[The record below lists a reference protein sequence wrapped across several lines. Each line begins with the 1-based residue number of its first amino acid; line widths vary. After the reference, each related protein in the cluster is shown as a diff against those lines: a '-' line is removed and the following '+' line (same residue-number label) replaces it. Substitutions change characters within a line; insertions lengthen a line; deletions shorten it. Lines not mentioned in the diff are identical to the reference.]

1 MQIIRVCL
9 ITLFYVVVLGQPAA
23 DKDQNNPLDLTIKHD
38 NTPLVTP
45 QSRSMEPR
53 PDIKLA
59 HQSGEK
65 QSNKFDPQPYLPGQ
79 HSTNFDDK
87 DSSDQFESLGDD
99 EKILLESA
107 TVPVAANTAL
117 SRNRRLFLPYL
128 SSYLN
133 RRPYSRR
140 PYYAGGIYPYY
151 FGGVIGYP
159 YYGGYGYG

>member
-9 ITLFYVVVLGQPAA
+9 ITLLYVVVLGQPAV

-38 NTPLVTP
+38 NTPFVSP

-53 PDIKLA
+53 PDINLA

-87 DSSDQFESLGDD
+87 DSSDQFESLGED

-107 TVPVAANTAL
+107 PVPVAPNTAL
-117 SRNRRLFLPYL
+117 SRNRRLFPYL
-128 SSYLN
+128 SSYLY
-133 RRPYSRR
+133 RRHIYYYRR
-140 PYYAGGIYPYY
+140 PYYAGGI
-151 FGGVIGYP
+151 FIRTTSEA
-159 YYGGYGYG
+159 